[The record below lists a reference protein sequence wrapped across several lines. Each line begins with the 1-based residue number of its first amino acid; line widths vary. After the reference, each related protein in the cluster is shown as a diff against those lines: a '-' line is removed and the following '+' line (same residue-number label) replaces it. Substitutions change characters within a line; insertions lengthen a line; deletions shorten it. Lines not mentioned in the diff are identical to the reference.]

1 MSSLLSDLINTTTDL
16 VTTDLISTENE
27 NQDDVV
33 ATDTESLKDNAAVQT
48 ILDGFKHFKTN
59 YYDTN
64 PELFGE
70 LSLAQNPKFLVFSCS
85 DSRVSPSHVLHCA
98 PGQAFLVRNIANLIP
113 AYDQLRYT
121 GTGATIEY
129 AVEELGVEN
138 ILVVGHSSCGGIKR
152 LMSYP
157 EDGSAPLVFIDDW
170 MKMALPVKAKVIAEA
185 ADQEFPEQCERCA
198 REAVNL
204 SLANALTYP
213 FVQEAYAKK
222 KLALRGAYYD
232 FVNGRF
238 ELWERGSDS
247 VIITP

>member
-1 MSSLLSDLINTTTDL
+1 MTSVLSDLVNTEDL
-16 VTTDLISTENE
+16 LKTDLISTENE

-33 ATDTESLKDNAAVQT
+33 ATETESLEDDPVQT

-59 YYDTN
+59 FYDTN
-64 PELFGE
+64 PELFNE
-70 LSLAQNPKFLVFSCS
+70 LALAQSPKFLVFACS
-85 DSRVSPSHVLHCA
+85 DSRVSPSHVLHCT
-98 PGQAFLVRNIANLIP
+98 PGQAFLVRNIANMVP

-138 ILVVGHSSCGGIKR
+138 ILIVGHSSCGGIKR

-170 MKMALPVKAKVIAEA
+170 MKMALPVKTKVIAEA
-185 ADQEFPEQCERCA
+185 GDTDFQEQCDRCA
-198 REAVNL
+198 RKAVNL
-204 SLANALTYP
+204 SLENLLTYP
-213 FVQEAYAKK
+213 FVQEAHSEK

-238 ELWERGSDS
+238 ELWEHGSDN
-247 VIITP
+247 IIIAP